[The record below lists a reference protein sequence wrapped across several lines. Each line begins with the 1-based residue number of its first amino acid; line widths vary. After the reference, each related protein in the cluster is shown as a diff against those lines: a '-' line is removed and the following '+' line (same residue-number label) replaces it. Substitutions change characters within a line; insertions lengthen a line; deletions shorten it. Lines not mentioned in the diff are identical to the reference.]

1 MSSTSVSSTSFV
13 KKVFGP
19 NIAVLCSQD
28 AELVSKQNNLSF
40 VELLQ
45 PFCIVNNEHL
55 QVRDPNGQPVHLS
68 DLHLSLQDLK
78 CTPPTENQAIEDLNK
93 VVEHHISN
101 KESLKKNRI
110 FNDNYTVAT
119 NLNCPWFESYRNH
132 VISSVPQREKEYIN
146 HFVACLL
153 VVSSSHPNPLE
164 EFSRLSA
171 YQNQIQHSTPDSNW
185 KWMIPNTLKYFVL
198 LHDNSKADISRAKS
212 VFQELQTMY
221 SSSCHLLQ
229 INSTASDGENKNI
242 SDHWSQHMLSSRL
255 SVQQDD
261 LENQKAYGCCMT
273 DADCQSIS
281 NFMFE
286 CSSKALIPHM
296 EKYIKNFNTDI
307 QKRNGLG
314 RTFIKGF
321 MRLGGSRASSSP
333 SPGSRGDPLEQLRK
347 AADLCFL
354 CQLYENAYQFYHQL
368 YKKELPSE
376 KSWILEASAGEMSAL
391 SKFMMYP
398 NVYRGYPSQDIDK
411 SIDTYT
417 SRGCDAI
424 VPLRC
429 VLLSFEC
436 LSHQKLYNDAA
447 NQLLKFTYDSNEIK
461 CAMLLE
467 QVALC
472 NLKCNPPRVR
482 KYGFYMVLAGHRYQK
497 VSKKCSQHCYANA
510 LEVYHEKGWD
520 FALDLMNVTNG
531 RLCLALNK
539 QKKALDCL
547 EQLVLKSVQNTVQQT
562 MFFNEYLDV
571 ARIYRDKTDKKV
583 NFRVPT
589 ILYKNNKVRLGSIKN
604 YNEKVF
610 QRLEVNSEYKLYPNH
625 LIAPKKEGNEVIENE
640 EFVFDVCFENVLNFD
655 ISVTDVTLLYEYTIK
670 DENGTSSMIVKK
682 IESQLIKQLSVQN
695 ISFSLKPDVLGSI
708 KITGVSYSL
717 SSVGTTQKFVC
728 LPGLH
733 MFPKE
738 YRVLLNVVPS
748 MPNVMVNLD
757 KELKPS
763 LKLNEIDSSLVT
775 LKNVG
780 PKTAKNLSFV
790 SLSASCCLITNPE
803 TELSEVNENF
813 FNSHVYDRSKKEKY
827 TLQKHI
833 VPSLDPG
840 CEVSLKL
847 WYQARET
854 EVHKVEAVVY
864 YENDCKESGNNYPT
878 TRFTRFSHQAYVEKG
893 VQFDCK
899 TSEKLSS
906 LPSAM
911 VVCYPSS
918 DSVQVSKICSF
929 QDNVTLKLQPMSASV
944 NSKCFAFTSENIA
957 GYTATDKKIQ
967 TVSLSDAI
975 NSQKPFSRLE
985 NLSSFFDKNY
995 PMQNEEE
1002 VVNDSVLV
1010 VAVQYTDGESVGQS
1024 YIEVPQ
1030 FSSFSQNFQNVNLK
1044 LTENSVTS
1052 QNLEALQKVVKWTI
1066 SCDSEITN
1074 NFATNGACVV
1084 PVNITLYNQYDCE
1097 LRVKLDATL
1106 DLKSLEEGDRNNTN
1120 GFAWAGKTLHNVSME
1135 PCSHASLKMNAF
1147 FTRCGTYNLNCFGV
1161 WATPLSCA
1169 EESTFIPQN
1178 RQPPVMLS
1186 VCNEA

>member
-1 MSSTSVSSTSFV
+1 MSITSNLSTSFV

-45 PFCIVNNEHL
+45 PFCTVNKENL
-55 QVRDPNGQPVHLS
+55 QTRDTNGQPSQIS
-68 DLHLSLQDLK
+68 DLHMSLQDLK
-78 CTPPTENQAIEDLNK
+78 CTPPTESQAVEDLHK
-93 VVEHHISN
+93 IVEYHISN
-101 KESLKKNRI
+101 KESLKKNKI
-110 FNDNYTVAT
+110 FHGNYTVST
-119 NLNCPWFESYRNH
+119 NLTCPWFESYRNH
-132 VISSVPQREKEYIN
+132 VISSVPQRDKEYIN

-198 LHDNSKADISRAKS
+198 LHDNSQADISRAKS

-229 INSTASDGENKNI
+229 INSTTVDGENNNV
-242 SDHWSQHMLSSRL
+242 SDHWSQHMLSSR
-255 SVQQDD
+255 VQQDNS
-261 LENQKAYGCCMT
+261 ENQKVYGCCMT
-273 DADCQSIS
+273 DSDCQSIS
-281 NFMFE
+281 NFMYE
-286 CSSKALIPHM
+286 CASKSLIPHM
-296 EKYIKNFNTDI
+296 EKYIKSFNTDI

-368 YKKELPSE
+368 YKKELPNE

-391 SKFMMYP
+391 SKFMLYP
-398 NVYRGYPSQDIDK
+398 DVYRGYPSQDIDK
-411 SIDTYT
+411 SIDTYIN
-417 SRGCDAI
+417 RGCDSQ

-429 VLLSFEC
+429 VLISLVC
-436 LSHQKLYNDAA
+436 LSHQKLYTEAA

-497 VSKKCSQHCYANA
+497 VSKRCSQHCYSNA
-510 LEVYHEKGWD
+510 LEVYFEKGWD

-539 QKKALDCL
+539 HLNALECL
-547 EQLVLKSVQNTVQQT
+547 EQLVLTSVQNTVQQT
-562 MFFNEYLDV
+562 MFYNEYLDV
-571 ARIYRDKTDKKV
+571 ARIYKEKTDNQV
-583 NFRVPT
+583 NFRVPK
-589 ILYKNNKVRLGSIKN
+589 ILYKNNKVRFGSSKN
-604 YNEKVF
+604 YDEKIF
-610 QRLEVNSEYKLYPNH
+610 QRLEVNSEYKLYPSH
-625 LIAPKKEGNEVIENE
+625 LIAPKKGINEVIENE
-640 EFVFDVCFENVLNFD
+640 EFVFDICFENVLNFD
-655 ISVTDVTLLYEYTIK
+655 MTMTDVVLLFEYTTK
-670 DENGTSSMIVKK
+670 DEIIESSMLVEKV
-682 IESQLIKQLSVQN
+682 ESQLIKQLGIQH
-695 ISFSLKPDVLGSI
+695 ISFNIKPDVLGLI

-717 SSVGTTQKFVC
+717 SSVGATQKFVC
-728 LPGLH
+728 LPGVH

-738 YRVLLNVVPS
+738 YRVNLNVVPS
-748 MPNVMVNLD
+748 MPNVLVNFQG
-757 KELKPS
+757 ELKNS
-763 LKLNEIDSSLVT
+763 LKLNEIDSSMIT

-780 PKTAKNLSFV
+780 PKIAKNLSFV
-790 SLSASCCLITNPE
+790 SLSNSCCLITEPE
-803 TELSEVNENF
+803 MELSEVNENL
-813 FNSHVYDRSKKEKY
+813 FNCYIHDSSQEEKY

-833 VPSLDPG
+833 VPTLNPG
-840 CEVSLKL
+840 SEISLKL
-847 WYQARET
+847 WYQAMDT
-854 EVHKVEAVVY
+854 DLHKIEAVVY
-864 YENDCKESGNNYPT
+864 YENDCEESGNNYPT
-878 TRFTRFSHQAYVEKG
+878 TRFTRFFHQTKVEEG

-899 TSEKLSS
+899 TSENLSS

-911 VVCYPSS
+911 IVCYPSS
-918 DSVQVSKICSF
+918 NLIKVSKFSSF
-929 QDNVTLKLQPMSASV
+929 QDNITLKLQPTSTSV
-944 NSKCFAFTSENIA
+944 SSKCFAFTSENIS

-967 TVSLSDAI
+967 TVCLFEGIST
-975 NSQKPFSRLE
+975 QKPFSKLE
-985 NLSSFFDKNY
+985 NLSSFYDKNF
-995 PMQNEEE
+995 PMQNEEKST
-1002 VVNDSVLV
+1002 NKKSLI
-1010 VAVQYTDGESVGQS
+1010 VAVQYTEGGSVSQS
-1024 YIEVPQ
+1024 YLEIPQ
-1030 FSSFSQNFQNVNLK
+1030 FSSFSQNFQNVSPK
-1044 LTENSVTS
+1044 LTEDLVTS
-1052 QNLEALQKVVKWTI
+1052 ENLEALHKVVKWTI
-1066 SCDSEITN
+1066 SCDSKITN
-1074 NFATNGACVV
+1074 NFTTNGACVV
-1084 PVNITLYNQYDCE
+1084 PVKIMLFNQYDCK
-1097 LRVKLDATL
+1097 LKVKLDASI
-1106 DLKSLEEGDRNNTN
+1106 DLKSLEEGDKSNTT
-1120 GFAWAGKTLHNVSME
+1120 GFAWAGKTLHNVKME

-1147 FTRCGTYNLNCFGV
+1147 FTRCGTYNLNSFGV
-1161 WATPLSCA
+1161 WATPLSCT